1 MTGKIGYVVNNP
13 GLLFFPYNLL
23 KIIVQQLIPGLSL
36 IFRWLYTGA
45 VDLAVYLLGSVGGE
59 VIIVIHGIC
68 RVPLYKIEPKVKIV
82 VKPVRRYRGLLP
94 IPSLVHFKGCGKV
107 LSHCDHWYR
116 VCFRQRLPPAGFPF
130 CKSSL
135 PQGPDGIGHP
145 PFVFYDKSPD
155 SSASMDAAYLSSD
168 VRLLAITPLSAMIAT
183 DFVFFASTLPTM
195 ARSAN
200 VVNKNCL

>member
-1 MTGKIGYVVNNP
+1 MTGKIGYVVNDP

-45 VDLAVYLLGSVGGE
+45 VDFAVYLLGSVGGE

-68 RVPLYKIEPKVKIV
+68 RVPFYKIEPKVKIV

-107 LSHCDHWYR
+107 LSVADHWYR
-116 VCFRQRLPPAGFPF
+116 DLSDKDCPLQVFPF
-130 CKSSL
+130 VKIL
-135 PQGPDGIGHP
+135 QQGPDGIGHP

-155 SSASMDAAYLSSD
+155 S
-168 VRLLAITPLSAMIAT
+168 VGFNGCGI
-183 DFVFFASTLPTM
+183 FV
-195 ARSAN
+195 
-200 VVNKNCL
+200 K